1 MESRAVPGSIEHRYT
16 RAASKDAIILTA
28 QKKVHD
34 MRSWTVAPR
43 TPRLNG
49 YGAPGH
55 DAGRIDFR
63 EWSHAATALR
73 GAGYLESFAHG

>member
-1 MESRAVPGSIEHRYT
+1 M
-16 RAASKDAIILTA
+16 
-28 QKKVHD
+28 Q
-34 MRSWTVAPR
+34 SWTVAPR
-43 TPRLNG
+43 APRTLRLNG

-63 EWSHAATALR
+63 EWSHATTALR